1 MAIFHLAMK
10 ALGRKAGRSAVSAA
24 AYRAGVC
31 LVDERSG
38 VVHDY
43 SRKRCEASGVVLPG
57 GGTADR
63 SALWN
68 AIEKHHRRGD
78 AVTAREIEV
87 SLPHELSRAGMQRLA
102 AAYAR
107 ELADRYGVAVDFA
120 IHAPSR
126 KRGPVELDEDGPDH
140 RNLHVHIL
148 LSACAVSGDGQLG
161 KKVEALDP
169 IACSRAK
176 GGPKPP
182 PADFERPR
190 WAELANTALAAEGR
204 RERIDHRSLAAQREA
219 VLDVIEAAAEQGLE
233 IRPALLDR
241 AAALHREP
249 GMHLGPARWAARRRP
264 SDEAP
269 EKVEREAQI
278 WADNASKIQAARHQL
293 QAWWE
298 ELWAWWKARRVS
310 EQGAEDRQGYEPDLG
325 PARSGS
331 GGSLPGMGM

>member
-1 MAIFHLAMK
+1 MAIFHLSMK
-10 ALGRKAGRSAVSAA
+10 ALGRKTDRSAVAAA
-24 AYRAGVC
+24 AYRAGEY

-43 SRKRCEASGVVLPG
+43 RRKRCHASGVVLPG
-57 GGTADR
+57 GGTAGR
-63 SALWN
+63 GEFWN
-68 AIEKHHRRGD
+68 AVEKHHKRGD
-78 AVTAREIEV
+78 AITAREIEV
-87 SLPHELSRAGMQRLA
+87 SLPHELSLAGMQKLA
-102 AAYAR
+102 AAYAA
-107 ELADRYGVAVDFA
+107 ELSDKYGVGVDWA

-126 KRGPVELDEDGPDH
+126 KGPVEFDEDGPDR
-140 RNLHVHIL
+140 RNWHVHIL
-148 LSACAVSGDGQLG
+148 LSACSVSSAGELG

-176 GGPKPP
+176 GGPKPN
-182 PADFERPR
+182 PADVERPR
-190 WAELANTALAAEGR
+190 WAELANAALAAEGR

-278 WADNASKIQAARHQL
+278 WAGNASKIQAARHQL

-331 GGSLPGMGM
+331 GGLVPGMSM